1 MDDKSLQLP
10 DIWNQHQFLKEHSD
24 KSYLF
29 PGVHYEAPQKL
40 PLGISSGWVAGDV
53 ESSLVP
59 NRHRQGFL
67 SSIVIGYR
75 FVPQQRYDLKELIKD
90 TSDPDRNALEDA
102 VNFDFGRSMV
112 VMGYSPW
119 EIKIIAGLAAI
130 LTYAKNGKFFP
141 YGGLFS
147 PTGGDD
153 PLGWENIALGM
164 EYQRSGQYMYDFFAE
179 RGGLG
184 NLDQQR
190 LPAWQASLSR
200 LRMRS
205 SNDEISKIIENTEM
219 RRHAIERA
227 SQTGITTQ
235 QALRDIKTE
244 ETQVRSTQEPKSHES
259 VDRLWMTLRRMID
272 VVERAKKEEAERKQ
286 RARENSERVHAIDMQ
301 VRSERILEQ
310 RERMRD
316 REVREKQDRARD
328 TQAKDAPKKEKKA
341 KEDAGKRGTE
351 RPRTGEGMIFGPKR

>member
-1 MDDKSLQLP
+1 
-10 DIWNQHQFLKEHSD
+10 
-24 KSYLF
+24 
-29 PGVHYEAPQKL
+29 
-40 PLGISSGWVAGDV
+40 
-53 ESSLVP
+53 
-59 NRHRQGFL
+59 
-67 SSIVIGYR
+67 
-75 FVPQQRYDLKELIKD
+75 
-90 TSDPDRNALEDA
+90 
-102 VNFDFGRSMV
+102 
-112 VMGYSPW
+112 
-119 EIKIIAGLAAI
+119 
-130 LTYAKNGKFFP
+130 
-141 YGGLFS
+141 
-147 PTGGDD
+147 
-153 PLGWENIALGM
+153 
-164 EYQRSGQYMYDFFAE
+164 
-179 RGGLG
+179 
-184 NLDQQR
+184 
-190 LPAWQASLSR
+190 
-200 LRMRS
+200 
-205 SNDEISKIIENTEM
+205 M